1 MQYNNP
7 NNLPPAII
15 RPFNKV
21 SHEDCA
27 NNDYGKLPQQEAPDM
42 GGYPFVSTGT
52 AATASGTSIY
62 YQVSFV
68 PREGPIPTV
77 ELDRVHFAHL
87 MEIRPEIR
95 GTNQAK

>member
-7 NNLPPAII
+7 NDLPPAII
-15 RPFNKV
+15 RPATQKG
-21 SHEDCA
+21 CT
-27 NNDYGKLPQQEAPDM
+27 NNDYSSQPQPEAPDM
-42 GGYPFVSTGT
+42 GGYLSVSSGT
-52 AATASGTSIY
+52 SVTASGTSIY

-68 PREGPIPTV
+68 PREGPIPYV
-77 ELDRVHFAHL
+77 ELNRAHFAHL